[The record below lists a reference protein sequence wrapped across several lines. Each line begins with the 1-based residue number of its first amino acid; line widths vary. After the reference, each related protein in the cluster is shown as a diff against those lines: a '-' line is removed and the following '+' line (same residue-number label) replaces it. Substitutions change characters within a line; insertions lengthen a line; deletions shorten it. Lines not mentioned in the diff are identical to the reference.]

1 MAAERVFVVVLGADQ
16 KGIVARVSTLLFQ
29 NGANIED
36 IQQRIMEG
44 TFVMTLLADIS
55 DCSLDAA
62 GLREALEELGRE
74 MGLTIMVQSEEVIKA
89 MQRV

>member
-16 KGIVARVSTLLFQ
+16 KGIVARFATLLYE

-36 IQQRIMEG
+36 IQQRIMDG
-44 TFVMTLLADIS
+44 TFVMTLLADVA
-55 DCSLDAA
+55 DCAVGAA
-62 GLREALEELGRE
+62 GLRESLEALGKE
-74 MGLTIMVQSEEVIKA
+74 MGLTVMVQSEEVIKA